1 MHRAAPGVTALLV
14 AAISVISA
22 PSAKVTCFRYYEN
35 VFECI
40 INGQLCS
47 ALAVLIVWLW
57 SLGTGAVEDLAWI
70 FRHQGAAGARGHMYI
85 FRPLLLLVLLPCG
98 DATHLL
104 LVRHGRTFM
113 NEHLSQPGKAW
124 GAAGFV
130 DPGLWDTRLTP
141 TGMSGTYV

>member
-1 MHRAAPGVTALLV
+1 MHRAAPGVTTLLV
-14 AAISVISA
+14 AVISVISA
-22 PSAKVTCFRYYEN
+22 PSAKVTCFSYEN
-35 VFECI
+35 V
-40 INGQLCS
+40 LHS
-47 ALAVLIVWLW
+47 ALTALIVWLW
-57 SLGTGAVEDLAWI
+57 SLGAVDHTTGAVDLAWI
-70 FRHQGAAGARGHMYI
+70 FRHQGAAGARAHMNI

-98 DATHLL
+98 DATRLL

-141 TGMSGTYV
+141 TGMPGTYV